1 MMYWYTGS
9 AGWGYGLMIVSM
21 VAFWGLVIAGIVLLL
36 RGTGSD
42 RAQTPIPAGPI
53 EDPRQVLAQRYA
65 RGEIDETDYRQRL
78 RVLGGA

>member
-9 AGWGYGLMIVSM
+9 SGWGYGLMILSM

-36 RGTGSD
+36 RGTSSD
-42 RAQTPIPAGPI
+42 RSQTPLPSGPT